1 MMYFKLAWRNMWRS
15 RRRTLITVSSIFF
28 AVIFAILMRVTVVGI
43 FDKLINDTVRMSSG
57 FLQIHHHG
65 YWENRSVDSTFE
77 ENPKLSSLLSKEKEI
92 TAWAPRLESFAL
104 ASSGERTKGILVTG
118 IAPKSENSVSNLKSK
133 LIRGS
138 FLADDDKGILLGAG
152 LAGYLKVKLNDTV
165 VLIGQ
170 GYQGSMASGKY
181 PVRGIVKLGI
191 PDMNKGMAWLAMA
204 AAQDFLSTGTRY
216 TSISILIDDRN
227 KLDGLKQDIIRQ
239 TKGHNYEVM
248 TWKEMLPELDQLFQ
262 AKMGQN
268 AIMSGVLYLVIAFGI
283 FGTILMM
290 LNERL
295 HEFGILIA
303 IGMKKRLLSVVVVL
317 EMVLMSVVGTVLGA
331 ICIYPVVAHFHNHP
345 IPLTGDAGKT
355 TEQFNMEPVVQM
367 STGLSHFFIQGYI
380 VLLMAVLLSLYAIFK
395 IHRLKPITAIN
406 S

>member
-1 MMYFKLAWRNMWRS
+1 MWRS

-57 FLQIHHHG
+57 FLQIHHRG
-65 YWENRSVDSTFE
+65 YWENKSVDSTFE
-77 ENPKLSSLLSKEKEI
+77 ENPKLASALNKEKKI
-92 TAWAPRLESFAL
+92 TAWTPRLESFAL
-104 ASSGERTKGILVTG
+104 ASSGDRTKGILVTG
-118 IAPKSENSVSNLKSK
+118 IDPKTENAVSNLKSK
-133 LIRGS
+133 LIAGG
-138 FLADDDKGILLGAG
+138 FLADSDKSILLGEG
-152 LAGYLKVKLNDTV
+152 LAKYLKVKLNDTV

-181 PVRGIVKLGI
+181 AVKGIVKLGI
-191 PDMNKGMAWLAMA
+191 PDMNKGMAWLPMA
-204 AAQDFLSTGTRY
+204 ATQNFLSTGPRY
-216 TSISILIDDRN
+216 TSISMLINNRDN
-227 KLDGLKQDIIRQ
+227 LDGLRDDIVRQ
-239 TKGHNYEVM
+239 TKGDDYEIM

-268 AIMSGVLYLVIAFGI
+268 AIISGVLYLVIAFGI

-317 EMVLMSVVGTVLGA
+317 EMILMSVVGTVLGA
-331 ICIYPVVAHFHNHP
+331 VCIYPVVVHYHNHP
-345 IPLTGDAGKT
+345 IPLTGDMGKT
-355 TEQFNMEPVVQM
+355 TEQYNIEPVIQM
-367 STGLSHFFIQGYI
+367 STDLSHFFMQGYI
-380 VLLMAVLLSLYAIFK
+380 VLMMAILLSLYAIFK